1 MQGMIGKIEVSTR
14 GVQLRRWTL
23 VGGAFFAFVFCG
35 FVSGESAISM
45 AVNPYD
51 RQVAEQIEALES
63 SSENIRAGAAEALG
77 FLRAYKAAE
86 ALAKLLDDESAM
98 VRRQG
103 VMSLAWCGG
112 RRQVGSLLD
121 ALEDADWVVRQG
133 AWVALTNLTGMEF
146 EFDALA
152 ESAVRSDQIQ
162 IWRTWWNA
170 VDDEKLPGDV
180 VDMLKVAELA
190 KDANFALGCNVAA
203 SSTYKGPGS
212 VLTDGAARGA
222 YWQTKN
228 VSFPQS
234 CTVDLGLLRQIGC
247 VVVHQYGQGFCMRD
261 YSVSVSTD
269 GKSFRQVVRQK
280 ELSKPK
286 LVAAFDSCEAR
297 FVRVTSFA
305 TERSLYPTTFFEVEI
320 FQEAPAV
327 NDDAVAGILE
337 LIRGV
342 RAVGAL
348 KGEGASDLLV
358 AIAKPYLTGG
368 CDDSYERLMVQS
380 AIRSMGRIGDDKCR
394 EMLIGFLE
402 NPLLARYAADALGDC
417 PSDKVCASLLKAYP
431 LYARSVDRS
440 IPKAAPADD
449 VPGLEPADRMY
460 ETPYA
465 IAAALSRM
473 PFDDAENLANLLEIV
488 PVLAANIPSDFD
500 GAMLYEHEAYQ
511 LVTAYLVQKSQR
523 QRMVCDAAFD
533 SLGVGVRDYDS
544 NVYPML
550 VKSAKASPGDIPFGA
565 VWLSTFA
572 SDSADVPLLIGLL
585 AHDNGW
591 VRINAAKALMF
602 IGDSRAVE
610 PMAKILEKSKA
621 EAEFGFFGGFLFT
634 KVEKQGHDEYEAKPP
649 RWRVAYIRALGQLGA
664 REYVPLLVKIL
675 NDQKN
680 VVEVQHAAA
689 VVLDELGTKEA
700 VKALKEAKE
709 SHPFYSIRLV
719 AGEALWKRG
728 MSVEKF
734 DTPVNDV
741 SPVACEEGAGLGGN
755 EVPGF
760 VFIKGDNSMPNDFQI
775 DIWRQS
781 YSTTDSGPTYR
792 LGDNLYVWQEGGK
805 VRQLTHFKEGF
816 VADCEVSWD
825 GDKVVFARRGGKDDP
840 WWHVYEI
847 NVDGSGLR
855 QITSG
860 PYHDVGPVYLPDGRI
875 VFSSSRIGVRDEYH
889 GYFATGLTVMNA
901 DGSDI
906 HCIGFNVG
914 RDNEPS
920 ILPDGRILFS
930 RLELF
935 YSRLK
940 TEMTV
945 HAVFPDGTKDVTLY
959 GPERRDFWRKVS
971 IDSGEKWWGEVPPRH
986 RVLRL
991 TQPHYL
997 GDGQIVCAT
1006 TAGLTLIG
1014 PGKDRET
1021 VLGRDRNMAVTS
1033 PFPLDK
1039 NRILCAATVREFDRT
1054 KVDLG
1059 IYIADAKTG
1068 KLELLYN
1075 DPSCA
1080 DFEARPI
1087 IPRQRPAVLSQNE
1100 RSNSY
1105 TGRFFCHSA
1114 ITSRDSR
1121 VSLMGKFVRVIEGM
1135 PAMARHH
1142 THRSNKGEAWK
1153 NHTGTIGRILGTVP
1167 LRPDGSFYVEVPADR
1182 LIHVQVLDSDRRVVG
1197 NQQIWMYARPGET
1210 RSCVGC
1216 HEKPDTTAK
1225 LAGFTPTAR
1234 QEPVQCLPTG
1244 AEFTYRA
1251 KMWNKGVLP
1260 DEGEERTRTVHAVNL
1275 IGRY

>member
-1 MQGMIGKIEVSTR
+1 MKGRIEVSPR
-14 GVQLRRWTL
+14 GDRLGRWAL
-23 VGGAFFAFVFCG
+23 VGVAVFAFLICG
-35 FVSGESAISM
+35 FAWGESAIS
-45 AVNPYD
+45 VGFNPFD
-51 RQVAEQIEALES
+51 LQVSEKTEQLES
-63 SSENIRAGAAEALG
+63 PSEDVRAGAAEALG
-77 FLRAYKAAE
+77 FLRAYDAAD
-86 ALAKLLDDESAM
+86 ALAELLDDESAV
-98 VRRQG
+98 VRRQA

-112 RRQVGSLLD
+112 RKQVSVLLG
-121 ALEDADWVVRQG
+121 ALEDDDWVVRQG
-133 AWVALTNLTGMEF
+133 AWVSLTNLTGMEF
-146 EFDALA
+146 GYDALA
-152 ESAVRSDQIQ
+152 GTDVRKGQVEH
-162 IWRTWWNA
+162 WRKWWDGIGDNQLPTE
-170 VDDEKLPGDV
+170 VMELLITDELRMV
-180 VDMLKVAELA
+180 V
-190 KDANFALGCNVAA
+190 NFALGRKVSV

-212 VLTDGAARGA
+212 VLTDGAKRGIF
-222 YWQTKN
+222 WQTKN
-228 VSFPQS
+228 VSFPQE
-234 CTVDLGLLRQIGC
+234 CTIDLGGLKKIGC
-247 VVVHQYGQGFCMRD
+247 VVVHQYGRGFCMSR
-261 YSVSVSTD
+261 YSVSVSMD
-269 GKSFRQVVRQK
+269 GRNFYPVFQQN
-280 ELSKPK
+280 ELSNPE
-286 LVAAFDSCEAR
+286 LVITFDSCEAK

-305 TERSLYPTTFFEVEI
+305 TERALYPTTFYEVEV
-320 FQEAPAV
+320 FAKAPEPKDEA
-327 NDDAVAGILE
+327 DLLDR
-337 LIRGV
+337 IRGV
-342 RAVGAL
+342 RAAGAL
-348 KGEGASDLLV
+348 GGEVAGDLLV
-358 AIAKPYLTGG
+358 SNLRPYLTGE
-368 CDDSYERLMVQS
+368 CDDSYERFMVQS
-380 AIRSMGRIGDDKCR
+380 AIRSLGRIGDVRCR
-394 EMLIGFLE
+394 EILIGFLD
-402 NPLLARYAADALGDC
+402 NPLWARYAADALGDC
-417 PSDKVCASLLKAYP
+417 PSDKVCAALLKAYP
-431 LYARSVDRS
+431 LYARGIDRS
-440 IPKAAPADD
+440 NPKKVPSDD
-449 VPGLEPADRMY
+449 VPKLEPADRMY

-465 IAAALSRM
+465 IAVALSRM
-473 PFDDAENLANLLEIV
+473 LFDDAENLAKLRDIV
-488 PVLAANIPSDFD
+488 PILVANIPSDFD
-500 GAMLYEHEAYQ
+500 GAMLYEPEAYQ
-511 LVTAYLVQKSQR
+511 LVTAYLVEKAGMR
-523 QRMVCDAAFD
+523 RMVCDAAFD
-533 SLGVGVRDYDS
+533 VLGVGYRDYDS
-544 NVYPML
+544 NVYPVL
-550 VKSAKASPGDIPFGA
+550 FKAAKASPGDIPFGG

-572 SDSADVPLLIGLL
+572 KDRADVPILIRLLE
-585 AHDNGW
+585 HENGW

-602 IGDSRAVE
+602 IGDKRAVE
-610 PMAKILEKSKA
+610 PIVKILAESKA

-634 KVEKQGHDEYEAKPP
+634 KTAKQGHDEYEAKPP
-649 RWRVAYIRALGQLGA
+649 RWRVAYVRALGKFGA
-664 REYVPLLVKIL
+664 IEYVGLLVKIL

-689 VVLDELGTKEA
+689 VVLDELGTEEA
-700 VKALKEAKE
+700 VEALKVARE
-709 SHPFYSIRLV
+709 SHPFYSVRLV
-719 AGEALWKRG
+719 ASEALWRRG
-728 MSVEKF
+728 KVTEEF
-734 DTPVNDV
+734 GVPVTDAEGV
-741 SPVACEEGAGLGGN
+741 TCEDFAGLG
-755 EVPGF
+755 EDEIPGF

-775 DIWRQS
+775 DIWRQA

-792 LGDNLYVWQEGGK
+792 LGDNLYVRDAGGK
-805 VRQLTHFKEGF
+805 VRQLTHFKDGY

-825 GDKVVFARRGGKDDP
+825 GDKVIFARRGGEDDP

-847 NVDGSGLR
+847 NVDGSSLR
-855 QITSG
+855 QITAG

-959 GPERRDFWRKVS
+959 GPERRKFWRQVS
-971 IDSGEKWWGEVPPRH
+971 IDSKEKWWGEVPSRH

-1014 PGKDRET
+1014 PGKERET

-1033 PFPLDK
+1033 PFPLDEK
-1039 NRILCAATVREFDRT
+1039 RILCAATVREFDRK

-1068 KLELLYN
+1068 KLELVYN

-1087 IPRQRPAVLSQNE
+1087 IARQRPIMLSQNE

-1114 ITSRDSR
+1114 VTSRDRR
-1121 VSLMGKFVRVIEGM
+1121 VTQMGKFVRVIEGM

-1167 LRPDGSFYVEVPADR
+1167 LRADGSFYVEVPADR
-1182 LIHVQVLDSDRRVVG
+1182 LLHVQVLDSDRRVVG

-1234 QEPVQCLPTG
+1234 QEPVPCLPTG
-1244 AEFTYRA
+1244 GEFTYRA
-1251 KMWNKGVLP
+1251 KMWNKGELP
-1260 DEGEERTRTVHAVNL
+1260 DEGDERTRTVHAVNL